1 MSAEGRSFSVTAE
14 SLAQLVGGLASREEA
29 LLRQVLAL
37 FPVPRPE
44 HAAQLMAAIHRIGA
58 SVRWF
63 EKASGFTGITDA
75 AAVLE
80 ARFVARFGSLERSD
94 VADRLT
100 GSSYLLTRALIGK
113 EPQPM
118 PGPESLRAAL
128 LACGLHWLAEG
139 KRRRTS
145 LDQLGMAIRQIT
157 EHHLRPSGRR
167 SPLLPYLKALGDPD
181 TLPSFITASDV
192 LVETDNET
200 FRSAWGKDFLPAL
213 RAIADAVP
221 PQASSHLP
229 PSPSPPPPSPPP
241 PPPVARDPDEEDEE
255 SDDRL
260 AQAIRRIVSRPA
272 GGSHGQ
278 LPGEPPDETATSG
291 LANAIPL
298 ARKGADAR
306 KVARYLASQSI
317 WGSNYLLL
325 TSHPDVLPA
334 HRYRQVVRTLIDEI
348 RQQDGTTDL
357 TLGLVALLLQ
367 AITGRTQKTLAAFQ
381 LLEAP
386 SAERQV
392 GSCGLSLDHGYLE
405 LDVFWQLRPVD
416 AKEGDATGYFEPDP
430 SEARYFEPAGTRF
443 RLPLHSEITEVLR
456 PRAGLI
462 PRLAVMKE
470 GRRDECL
477 RLAARHVRGKVGGPL
492 ALGNV
497 RRSFAG
503 HLYEGCRDTALTQ
516 LIAADTLGQSDASLH
531 YYAPREGDVA
541 RVYWSFLNDLL
552 RVDIQSAVGAEGN
565 LDASPGPGIVD
576 PPMPKAFESSR
587 RVGAAGLLVDKWAK
601 RLASTS
607 ASGLNS
613 GIAALVER
621 GGWREVH
628 ETLVGH
634 LGCMLMVVAGHRPVD
649 ALFQLS
655 LGDIRLDVDGG
666 SALFRDKINDGAH
679 DPRFVVLAP
688 CLVKQIQ
695 AYLAHLQGL
704 AGISKALA
712 AHVEQVMKGRA
723 PLLFGVDGKGAAV
736 PLTIATWRPSL
747 PAEWRDVRLNWGRT
761 WIRTRAV
768 ELGLSPEFASIQ
780 LGHLETVGYPFS
792 NASPTVPKASV
803 AMIAPHLEIMARLMG
818 WRVRAGIPTPGAS
831 KPEPGLLPLQ
841 DWSGVISAHEAKA
854 KEAAKQWR
862 REQTASISTFRQR
875 AEQDVLSHPVLV
887 ARGIPGMLQG
897 NPDAGPPAPLTRDEA
912 EALRD
917 VMFEQAGDDPALGI
931 ARSWALRRILGR
943 VNKQLGI
950 RGQDPAP
957 LGVFRR
963 PVDNAFVPGMMA
975 VVRQVEALRAHA
987 EKLGSEPPGDRKDLP
1002 RAFARV
1008 AYSMAVFGF
1017 MDDPEQILGVLEN
1030 RDKGVA
1036 PANLPDTILV
1046 PWGERPSQV
1055 VALRNIAALSLAR
1068 LAKRYPRALVPERA
1082 ALGEALLAFL
1092 PAWAIPASDR
1102 KAKDPLAL
1110 LCGTV
1115 GLANRFELS
1124 PAARY
1129 ALDSANGSTPASME
1143 EQLALIDGDPVGT
1156 LVRGVD
1162 DQATA
1167 ENSPA
1172 EILPTSRGTA
1182 SARTQYLALLGALP
1196 KSGKL
1201 LELPLT
1207 GVTVPAHLLVGG
1219 GTRVKV
1225 IAEVDAMLAEGRTN
1239 KLLQPVV
1246 RLLALWVRQM
1256 LVEGTQKT
1264 KDPSDRTIET
1274 YLTRIGA
1281 TLVEWLGSGSL
1292 VDVDEI
1298 ELEEAYVAAILVG
1311 DTNRSQAASA
1321 VLEFH
1326 RCAQRHYAMPEV
1338 DLAQVM
1344 SYLRD
1349 ARQPSDAGL
1358 ILPQE
1363 RVEILERSAARA
1375 DTGLPD
1381 PDKEQGRILR
1391 QAAAVLPLYAW
1402 GGMRRSEALG
1412 LRVADA
1418 WDDGEHISVR
1428 VRRNRSRRIKTRA
1441 AGRAV
1446 FFDRRRQR
1454 EIDRFEEW
1462 VSMDSLRQQAWRRER
1477 AFIFSPLSAPGSADG
1492 RDAIAQACARVAA
1505 EVTGRRSERLHR
1517 FRHLVA
1523 FELITPMFL
1532 AGPDAEWLKGR
1543 GLDDQ
1548 GEVWRDVLLPRDL
1561 LGMVVVL
1568 GHADWRVTLRCY
1580 FHLQWLLR
1588 SRQDAAIGEQ
1598 YMHRRIVA
1606 FATGLTL
1613 PAVDKIVQQA
1623 KDKEPCRAWFDHF
1636 REVRV
1641 VPVPERCQP
1650 VVEPGP
1656 VRHWTASEL
1665 DELFRLANRMGS
1677 LDQAILSS
1685 GGTREDARKIRRH
1698 LQIAERRLGRKL
1710 FRESVSERSS
1720 SKRQRVVRELDGELK
1735 RFLLD
1740 WMGGD
1745 DREGTLAM
1753 RDLMESM
1760 SPRDAEAVIGSV
1772 GTIQALERKL
1782 QEGATFECILK
1793 DAGDGFATLKV
1804 KNLTSASARE
1814 SNERVSG
1821 MSLSQEVKRAAAI
1834 AWIADRL

>member
-1 MSAEGRSFSVTAE
+1 M
-14 SLAQLVGGLASREEA
+14 
-29 LLRQVLAL
+29 
-37 FPVPRPE
+37 
-44 HAAQLMAAIHRIGA
+44 
-58 SVRWF
+58 
-63 EKASGFTGITDA
+63 
-75 AAVLE
+75 
-80 ARFVARFGSLERSD
+80 
-94 VADRLT
+94 
-100 GSSYLLTRALIGK
+100 
-113 EPQPM
+113 
-118 PGPESLRAAL
+118 
-128 LACGLHWLAEG
+128 
-139 KRRRTS
+139 
-145 LDQLGMAIRQIT
+145 
-157 EHHLRPSGRR
+157 
-167 SPLLPYLKALGDPD
+167 
-181 TLPSFITASDV
+181 
-192 LVETDNET
+192 
-200 FRSAWGKDFLPAL
+200 
-213 RAIADAVP
+213 
-221 PQASSHLP
+221 
-229 PSPSPPPPSPPP
+229 
-241 PPPVARDPDEEDEE
+241 
-255 SDDRL
+255 
-260 AQAIRRIVSRPA
+260 AQAIRRIVSKPA

-306 KVARYLASQSI
+306 KFARYLASQSI

-325 TSHPDVLPA
+325 TNHADVLPA
-334 HRYRQVVRTLIDEI
+334 HRYRRVVRTLIDEI
-348 RQQDGTTDL
+348 RQQVGTTDL

-386 SAERQV
+386 SADRRV
-392 GSCGLSLDHGYLE
+392 GACGLSLDHGYLE
-405 LDVFWQLRPVD
+405 LDVFWQLRPED
-416 AKEGDATGYFEPDP
+416 AKEGEATGYFEPDP

-443 RLPLHSEITEVLR
+443 RLPLHPEITEVLR

-462 PRLAVMKE
+462 PRLTVMKE
-470 GRRDECL
+470 SRRDECL

-497 RRSFAG
+497 RRSFAA

-541 RVYWSFLNDLL
+541 RAYWSFLNDLL
-552 RVDIQSAVGAEGN
+552 REDVQSAVGAEGN
-565 LDASPGPGIVD
+565 PDASPGPGIAD
-576 PPMPKAFESSR
+576 PPMPKAFESNKR
-587 RVGAAGLLVDKWAK
+587 LGAAGLLVDKWAK

-607 ASGLNS
+607 ASGLNT

-649 ALFQLS
+649 ALFQLP

-679 DPRFVVLAP
+679 DPRFAVLAP

-712 AHVEQVMKGRA
+712 AHVRQVMTGRA
-723 PLLFGVDGKGAAV
+723 PLLFGVDGEGAVV
-736 PLTIATWRPSL
+736 PLTIATLRPSL

-792 NASPTVPKASV
+792 NGSPTVPKASV
-803 AMIAPHLEIMARLMG
+803 AMIAPHLETMARLVG
-818 WRVRAGIPTPGAS
+818 WRVRAGIPAPGAS
-831 KPEPGLLPLQ
+831 KPEPELLPLQ
-841 DWSGVISAHEAKA
+841 DWNGAISAHEAKA
-854 KEAAKQWR
+854 KEAARQWR
-862 REQTASISTFRQR
+862 REQTARISTFRQR

-887 ARGIPGMLQG
+887 ERGIPGMLQG
-897 NPDAGPPAPLTRDEA
+897 DPDAGPARPLTRDEA

-917 VMFEQAGDDPALGI
+917 VIFEQAGDDPALGI

-943 VNKQLGI
+943 VNKRLEI
-950 RGQDPAP
+950 KGQDPAP

-975 VVRQVEALRAHA
+975 AVRQVEALRSHT
-987 EKLGSEPPGDRKDLP
+987 EKLGSEPPGDWKDLP

-1008 AYSMAVFGF
+1008 AYVMAVFGV

-1036 PANLPDTILV
+1036 PASLPDTILV
-1046 PWGERPSQV
+1046 PWGERPNQV

-1068 LAKRYPRALVPERA
+1068 LAKRYPRALIPERA

-1092 PAWAIPASDR
+1092 PAWAMPTTGR
-1102 KAKDPLAL
+1102 KAQDPLAL

-1129 ALDSANGSTPASME
+1129 ALDPVKGSTAASME

-1156 LVRGVD
+1156 LVRSVD

-1167 ENSPA
+1167 EDSPA

-1196 KSGKL
+1196 KSGKI

-1207 GVTVPAHLLVGG
+1207 GVTVPAHLLVGE
-1219 GTRVKV
+1219 GTRIKV
-1225 IAEVDAMLAEGRTN
+1225 IAELDAMLAEDRSN
-1239 KLLQPVV
+1239 KLLQPIV

-1256 LVEGTQKT
+1256 LVEGTPKT
-1264 KDPSDRTIET
+1264 KDPSDRTVGT

-1292 VDVDEI
+1292 VDVDEV
-1298 ELEEAYVAAILVG
+1298 EFEEAYVAAILVG

-1321 VLEFH
+1321 ILEFH

-1344 SYLRD
+1344 SFLRD

-1363 RVEILERSAARA
+1363 RMEILERSAARA

-1412 LRVADA
+1412 LRVGDA

-1441 AGRAV
+1441 AGRTV

-1477 AFIFSPLSAPGSADG
+1477 AFIFSPLSAPGSAEG

-1548 GEVWRDVLLPRDL
+1548 WEVWRDVLLPRDL
-1561 LGMVVVL
+1561 LGMIVML
-1568 GHADWRVTLRCY
+1568 GHADWRVTFRCY

-1588 SRQDAAIGEQ
+1588 SPQDAAIGKQ
-1598 YMHRRIVA
+1598 YMHRRIAA

-1613 PAVDKIVQQA
+1613 PAVDRITQHA
-1623 KDKEPCRAWFDHF
+1623 KGKDPCRAWFDHF

-1641 VPVPERCQP
+1641 VPLSERP
-1650 VVEPGP
+1650 AAKGSHGRA
-1656 VRHWTASEL
+1656 RHWTALEL
-1665 DELFRLANRMGS
+1665 DALFRLADRMKS
-1677 LDQAILSS
+1677 LDRAIRSS
-1685 GGTREDARKIRRH
+1685 GGGPEDERQIRRH
-1698 LQIAERRLGRKL
+1698 LRIAERRLGRKL
-1710 FRESVSERSS
+1710 FREVPAEPSFN
-1720 SKRQRVVRELDGELK
+1720 KRQRVVRELDGDLK

-1740 WMGGD
+1740 WMGVLDG
-1745 DREGTLAM
+1745 EGAAVM
-1753 RDLMESM
+1753 RDLVESM
-1760 SPRDAEAVIGSV
+1760 SPTDVGVIAGSV
-1772 GTIQALERKL
+1772 EAIQALERQL
-1782 QEGATFECILK
+1782 QECPDIECSHGN
-1793 DAGDGFATLKV
+1793 AADGLPALKV
-1804 KNLTSASARE
+1804 SKAVARAGHE
-1814 SNERVSG
+1814 DGNDKGDSG
-1821 MSLSQEVKRAAAI
+1821 LALVQTIKRAAVV
-1834 AWIADRL
+1834 AWISDRLC